1 MGYTM
6 GMGSAIRTGSPSERW
21 LVSGWAPEMANWS
34 ASSTEGP
41 SGAEWAP
48 EMATWSASSTEGPS
62 GAWKVADLERTYH
75 IAIITI
81 ISAL

>member
-21 LVSGWAPEMANWS
+21 LVSG
-34 ASSTEGP
+34 
-41 SGAEWAP
+41 WAP